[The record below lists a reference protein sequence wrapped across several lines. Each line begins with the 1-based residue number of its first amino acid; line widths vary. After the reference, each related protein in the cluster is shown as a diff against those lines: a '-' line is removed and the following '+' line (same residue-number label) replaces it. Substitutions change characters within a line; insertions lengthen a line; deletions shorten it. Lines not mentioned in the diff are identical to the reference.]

1 MTENKTSDA
10 QARASRKWEEKNPDR
25 KRYLRYRS
33 NARTFVR
40 HWADEEDMQELIE
53 IYKKENENSKKKE
66 G

>member
-1 MTENKTSDA
+1 MTEGKASEA
-10 QARASRKWEEKNPDR
+10 QRRATKKWEKNNPER

-40 HWADEEDMQELIE
+40 HWAVEEDLKELIDIFWDE
-53 IYKKENENSKKKE
+53 NPNAEKEE

>member
-1 MTENKTSDA
+1 MTDSKVSEA
-10 QARASRKWEEKNPDR
+10 QRRATKKWEEQNPEQ

-40 HWADEEDMQELIE
+40 HWAIDEDIDGLLE
-53 IYKKENENSKKKE
+53 IYKKENPNSKKEE

>member
-1 MTENKTSDA
+1 MTEGKASEA
-10 QARASRKWEEKNPDR
+10 QRRATKKWEKNNPEQ

-40 HWADEEDMQELIE
+40 HWAVDADLQELID
-53 IYKKENENSKKKE
+53 IYKEENPNAEKKE